1 MTAPS
6 IEMSTPPKS
15 IAEPIP
21 FKSPTDP
28 LPWAVQ
34 VENVSKAYD
43 IYLNDR
49 ARLLEFFGN
58 RTHHQQHWALQNID
72 FEVSEGQSFG
82 IIGANGAGKST
93 LLKCLAGIT
102 QPSTGVIKTRGELA
116 TLLDLGLG
124 FHQHFSG
131 RENIHM
137 SCALLGLS
145 PEETEALVPNI
156 IQFAEIG
163 DYIDYPVRTY
173 SAGMNLRLGFAIAAH
188 SPADVFLIDEV
199 LAVGDQ
205 RFQRRCIH
213 KIEEFLKAGRT
224 LILVSHDL
232 HAIRSLC
239 THALWLDQGQI
250 KIEGESKYVVDQY
263 LDMDRSIQH
272 NPVRQQQ
279 RPNITPA
286 PDVELPFDTDI
297 TDNELLNRLRQ
308 SLHLPN
314 PASHFCPQETTAYD
328 TVDGDRPVVQ
338 GTGEVRIIRVQLL
351 DGDAEPRARFKT
363 GDDLIVAVTFRTTE
377 PVPRPIFG
385 VALFRNDGTYIHG
398 PNTRFDDVLDRDFH
412 GVYTFFI
419 QWRQIQL
426 LSGTYRLSIAVF
438 DQHHLKPHIWHN
450 QLYDLEIVSDLHD
463 HGMIML
469 DHAWGLLSHHEE

>member
-1 MTAPS
+1 MS
-6 IEMSTPPKS
+6 STPDS
-15 IAEPIP
+15 R
-21 FKSPTDP
+21 PTP
-28 LPWAVQ
+28 LPFVGSSPPSQWAVQ
-34 VENVSKAYD
+34 VENLSKAYD

-58 RTHHQQHWALQNID
+58 RTHHQKHWALQNID
-72 FEVSEGQSFG
+72 FEVEPGQSFG

-102 QPSTGVIKTRGELA
+102 PPSTGNIKTKGELA

-131 RENIHM
+131 RENISM

-145 PEETEALVPNI
+145 PEETEALVPDI

-188 SPADVFLIDEV
+188 TPADIFLIDEV

-205 RFQRRCIH
+205 RFQRRCIQ
-213 KIEEFLKAGRT
+213 KIETFLSEGRT

-239 THALWLDQGQI
+239 SHALWLDQGQI
-250 KIEGESKYVVDQY
+250 QLQGESKYVVDHY

-272 NPVRQQQ
+272 KPIRQQ
-279 RPNITPA
+279 PTPQLTKTETI
-286 PDVELPFDTDI
+286 ELPFDTDI
-297 TDNELLNRLRQ
+297 SDDGLLNRLRQ
-308 SLHLPN
+308 NLHLPN
-314 PASHFCPQETTAYD
+314 PESHFKPQETTAYD
-328 TVDGDRPVVQ
+328 TVDGDVPVVQ

-351 DGDAEPRARFKT
+351 DGDAEPRDRFKT

-385 VALFRNDGTYIHG
+385 VAIFRNDGTYVHG
-398 PNTRFDDVLDRDFH
+398 PNTRFDGVLDRDFH

-419 QWRQIQL
+419 QWRQLPL

-463 HGMIML
+463 HGMILL
-469 DHAWGLLSHHEE
+469 DHAWGLLTHHEAD